1 MAAVNLDSL
10 SKEELNTFIK
20 SFDTVLCD
28 CDGVLW
34 LYDHGIAGSAEA
46 LNRFQHL
53 GKKVF
58 YVTNNST
65 KTRDEFVAKC
75 EKLGFNTTK
84 EEILSTSY
92 LTACYLKDLGFN
104 KKVFIVGSVGIAK
117 ELEAVG
123 IRHLG
128 VGPDPVLTDLGSLVS
143 QDLKLDPE
151 VGAVV
156 VGFDLHFNF
165 LKMMK
170 AASYT
175 NNPDCVFIATNTD
188 ERFPMDAANIVVP
201 GTGSIVAAVETCA
214 GRRAFK
220 IGKPSAYIRDAI
232 MKRHKVDPK
241 RTLMIGDRCNTDI
254 LLGKRCGFQTLL
266 VLTGVTKMREVD
278 AWKASNKAE
287 EQELV
292 PDYYTEKLG
301 DLLPHL
307 S

>member
-1 MAAVNLDSL
+1 MSAVNLDSL

-34 LYDHGIAGSAEA
+34 LYDHGIEGSAEA

-58 YVTNNST
+58 YVTNN
-65 KTRDEFVAKC
+65 R
-75 EKLGFNTTK
+75 
-84 EEILSTSY
+84 
-92 LTACYLKDLGFN
+92 
-104 KKVFIVGSVGIAK
+104 IAK

-214 GRRAFK
+214 
-220 IGKPSAYIRDAI
+220 
-232 MKRHKVDPK
+232 
-241 RTLMIGDRCNTDI
+241 DI

-292 PDYYTEKLG
+292 PDYYTGKLG

>member
-1 MAAVNLDSL
+1 MDLGIGKVEIEEVHRYLCGGRGENHEGNPPSPVHPTEIRT
-10 SKEELNTFIK
+10 SISPSSVVELNTT
-20 SFDTVLCD
+20 SALATEA
-28 CDGVLW
+28 GVLW
-34 LYDHGIAGSAEA
+34 LYDHGIEGSAEA

-84 EEILSTSY
+84 AQRDVAQDEILSTSY

-104 KKVFIVGSVGIAK
+104 KKVFIVGSIGIAK

-220 IGKPSAYIRDAI
+220 IGKPSAYICDAI
-232 MKRHKVDPK
+232 MKRHQVQYRHPS
-241 RTLMIGDRCNTDI
+241 
-254 LLGKRCGFQTLL
+254 GKAL
-266 VLTGVTKMREVD
+266 
-278 AWKASNKAE
+278 W
-287 EQELV
+287 V
-292 PDYYTEKLG
+292 PDTFSSNRG
-301 DLLPHL
+301 D
-307 S
+307 

>member
-1 MAAVNLDSL
+1 ML
-10 SKEELNTFIK
+10 
-20 SFDTVLCD
+20 
-28 CDGVLW
+28 GVLW

-201 GTGSIVAAVETCA
+201 
-214 GRRAFK
+214 
-220 IGKPSAYIRDAI
+220 
-232 MKRHKVDPK
+232 
-241 RTLMIGDRCNTDI
+241 DI